1 MPNIHG
7 LMPLVALLFA
17 PYAEMRY
24 KRMLFVHVL
33 CANHLI
39 CEDSTMPCL
48 FSTYCLHTE
57 RITLR
62 ENLIQYL
69 P

>member
-24 KRMLFVHVL
+24 ETTLLVCLLSADHS
-33 CANHLI
+33 I
-39 CEDSTMPCL
+39 CEDSSKL
-48 FSTYCLHTE
+48 SAY
-57 RITLR
+57 
-62 ENLIQYL
+62 
-69 P
+69 

>member
-7 LMPLVALLFA
+7 LMPLVALLFT

-24 KRMLFVHVL
+24 KTTLFACVL
-33 CANHLI
+33 SANHLI
-39 CEDSTMPCL
+39 CEDFTIPWL
-48 FSTYCLHTE
+48 LPHIVF
-57 RITLR
+57 TLR
-62 ENLIQYL
+62 ENL